1 MKTINY
7 YMTLPYRL
15 EIVPDPDEGGYV
27 ASYPDL
33 PGCITAG
40 DTMEKTL
47 TNAEDAKK
55 AWLEAAIESNI
66 DINEPDDIKNY
77 SGQFKLRIPKS
88 LHKSLVEHAKKEGI
102 SMNQYCMYLLAK
114 NDGIRLLKNLLNHQS
129 DHENT

>member
-47 TNAEDAKK
+47 TNAKDAKK
-55 AWLEAAIESNI
+55 VRASRCVGFSIR
-66 DINEPDDIKNY
+66 PV
-77 SGQFKLRIPKS
+77 R
-88 LHKSLVEHAKKEGI
+88 AK
-102 SMNQYCMYLLAK
+102 
-114 NDGIRLLKNLLNHQS
+114 
-129 DHENT
+129 

>member
-1 MKTINY
+1 MKTVKEL
-7 YMTLPYRL
+7 MRLPYKM
-15 EIVPDPDEGGYV
+15 EITPDPDEGGYV

-66 DINEPDDIKNY
+66 DINKKRNENCIC
-77 SGQFKLRIPKS
+77 RIHS
-88 LHKSLVEHAKKEGI
+88 LKQV
-102 SMNQYCMYLLAK
+102 
-114 NDGIRLLKNLLNHQS
+114 
-129 DHENT
+129 